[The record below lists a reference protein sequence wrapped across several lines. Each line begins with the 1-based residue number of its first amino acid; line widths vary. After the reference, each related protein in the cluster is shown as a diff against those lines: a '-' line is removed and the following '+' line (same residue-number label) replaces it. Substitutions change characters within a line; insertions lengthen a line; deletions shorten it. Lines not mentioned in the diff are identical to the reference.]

1 MKRITFLCIAFV
13 FACISTQVQG
23 NGNNLCVTGAV
34 PFGAGNLVVMKF
46 EQDPAFTA
54 LNSYYAA
61 SMIIEEYKIEAD
73 GSLTLI
79 QSFNMPETTEGS
91 NHRMFGIPR
100 STFSGTMT
108 RSNDGQYIVTYG
120 YDAEKG
126 TTLNYNTGINAQINP
141 IVFARIAVDG
151 TINSTT
157 NLKLYKSEVS
167 GVASNDGSAFYF
179 TGNMETSNRGLGY
192 LLLNDTTAS
201 SLMSAADLTAMGGI
215 RTLRYEKNFL
225 MINSWAKTYSITD
238 TVMPPVDQS
247 VVTEI
252 IPKPASGSSYSF
264 CIVDTDPL
272 NPGTKL
278 VMYQPN
284 DNMGVFKFSL
294 VDGQWVNNGICL
306 TSVAATTGTLLKS
319 IVGKKSGENVELYM
333 VENDKYNGRL
343 LKFTDY
349 TGYNV
354 AVNPTTTDAS
364 LTVLKDYTGT
374 DYSIRSVS
382 WAPEVK
388 ASTPVISVT
397 DNQENL
403 LKVYSNK
410 REIIVENNTMQ
421 LYKGSVYNIVGS
433 KVKDI
438 VVQNGKSTI
447 SMNAGNNS
455 IYIVRINGKSY
466 KVFFNE

>member
-1 MKRITFLCIAFV
+1 MKKITFLCIAII
-13 FACISTQVQG
+13 FASLCVQLQG
-23 NGNNLCVTGAV
+23 KERSLCVTGPVA
-34 PFGAGNLVVMKF
+34 FGAGNLVVMKF

-61 SMIIEEYKIEAD
+61 SMIIEEYKIEVD
-73 GSLTLI
+73 GSLTLV
-79 QSFNMPETTEGS
+79 QSFNMPETSSDS

-100 STFSGTMT
+100 STFSGMMS

-126 TTLNYNTGINAQINP
+126 TTLNYNTGINASINP
-141 IVFARIAVDG
+141 IVLARVAADG
-151 TINSTT
+151 TINSAT
-157 NLKLYKSEVS
+157 NLKLFKSEIS

-179 TGNMETSNRGLGY
+179 TGNIETSNRGLGY
-192 LLLNDTTAS
+192 LLLNDTTAR
-201 SLMSAADLTAMGGI
+201 SLMSSADLTAMGGI

-225 MINSWAKTYSITD
+225 LINSWAKTYNITD

-252 IPKPASGSSYSF
+252 IPKPATGSSYSF
-264 CIVDTDPL
+264 CIIDTDSL

-294 VDGQWVNNGICL
+294 VDGQWINNGICL
-306 TSVAATTGTLLKS
+306 TSLAAATGTLLKS
-319 IVGKKSGENVELYM
+319 IVGKKDGDNVELYL

-354 AVNPTTTDAS
+354 ALNVTNTDAS
-364 LTVLKDYTGT
+364 LTVLQDLTGT

-382 WAPEVK
+382 WAPEIK
-388 ASTPVISVT
+388 ASTPVVSIIDDE
-397 DNQENL
+397 DNL
-403 LKVYSNK
+403 VKVYSNGGK
-410 REIIVENNTMQ
+410 LYLENNTMQ
-421 LYKGSVYNIVGS
+421 PVSASVYNIMGC
-433 KVKDI
+433 KVKD
-438 VVQNGKSTI
+438 VVLQNGKNIVFMTSK
-447 SMNAGNNS
+447 NS
-455 IYIVRINGKSY
+455 IYIVSVKGKSY
-466 KVFFNE
+466 KVFIGE